1 MLKQHHRHTPIQYME
16 SHRNGVH
23 NCSALLRIC
32 EVKYIGKFYDDI
44 VQIANEGR
52 HIDISTHFDKR

>member
-1 MLKQHHRHTPIQYME
+1 ME

-32 EVKYIGKFYDDI
+32 EVKYIEKFYDDI
-44 VQIANEGR
+44 VQIANER
-52 HIDISTHFDKR
+52 SHINIYTHFDKR